1 MFQTFRARLAILY
14 IAIHCIVL
22 GLSGFLI
29 YEVLSRQIYDAID
42 TELTVKSAEITKKLK
57 QTPFRNWMQL
67 LQNRP
72 NSSEMQLIGSNGILL
87 YSTGERLSTQM
98 SKELR
103 QALHRSI
110 AGQTLFITTGTLL
123 AENSLRVV
131 TTPTY
136 REDRIVAVLVMAH
149 EMGEAHAFFQLLYIV
164 GGILGFISILISSFA
179 GYILAQRA
187 LKPIQEVTIVARKV
201 AEGDLKKRITSFSK
215 DKEISELISSLN
227 KMFSDL
233 DASFSAQQR
242 FTADASHELR
252 IPLTIMRGEAEVAL
266 KKHREEEEYRDIL
279 SQQLNMVER
288 MRSIVNGLLLLA
300 KADSGQLHMAEDD
313 VDIGLCVQEAFQ
325 SNLMMF
331 SGDDIHLDL
340 DMDEDAEIY
349 ICGDAEQLQG
359 VLFNLLSNAF
369 KYSDPSDHVTLSMKV
384 KEQRLWIGIRDQG
397 PGMEQQHL
405 QHLFDRFYRADK
417 SRDRNK
423 GGAGLGLAIC
433 KQVIEVHHGSI
444 DVESEVDVGT
454 CFNIYLPIL
463 RVMS

>member
-14 IAIHCIVL
+14 IVIHCIVL

-29 YEVLSRQIYDAID
+29 YKVLSSQIYNDID
-42 TELTVKSAEITKKLK
+42 TQLERKSLNITQQLK
-57 QTPFRNWMQL
+57 QTPFRNWSQL
-67 LQNRP
+67 LQSRAMTV
-72 NSSEMQLIGSNGILL
+72 SMQLIGVNGSLL
-87 YSTGERLSTQM
+87 YSTDDSLNSQM

-103 QALHRSI
+103 TALHQSSE
-110 AGQTLFITTGTLL
+110 GQTSFVTAGTLL
-123 AENSLRVV
+123 AENPLRVV
-131 TTPTY
+131 TKPVY
-136 REDRIVAVLVMAH
+136 RGKRVVAVLVMAH
-149 EMGEAHAFFQLLYIV
+149 AMGEAHAFFQLLYIV
-164 GGILGFISILISSFA
+164 GGVLGLISIFINSLA

-187 LKPIQEVTIVARKV
+187 LKPIQEVTAVAREV
-201 AEGDLKKRITSFSK
+201 AAGNLKKRIKSFSK
-215 DKEISELISSLN
+215 DKEVSELILALN

-233 DASFSAQQR
+233 DTSFSAQQR

-252 IPLTIMRGEAEVAL
+252 IPLTILRGETELAL
-266 KKHREEEEYRDIL
+266 KKTRSEEEYRDVL

-300 KADSGQLHMAEDD
+300 KADSGQLHIAHDE

-331 SGDDIHLDL
+331 SGQQVHLDL
-340 DMDEDAEIY
+340 DMDENIEVY
-349 ICGDAEQLQG
+349 IRGDAEQLQG

-369 KYSDPSDHVTLSMKV
+369 KYSDPHDHVTLSMDK
-384 KEQRLWIGIRDQG
+384 KGDLLWIGVCDQG
-397 PGMEQQHL
+397 PGMEAQHL
-405 QHLFDRFYRADK
+405 KHLFDRFYRADK

-433 KQVIEVHHGSI
+433 KQMIEMHHGTI
-444 DVESEVDVGT
+444 DVESKVGVGT

-463 RVMS
+463 RVID